1 MNEASSNSM
10 EARRNKMVK
19 LKFSASTAINKL
31 TKRIIKL
38 IMGNATHVIRNTKK

>member
-31 TKRIIKL
+31 TKKIIKL
-38 IMGNATHVIRNTKK
+38 IKGDAILVIRHTNK